1 MAADFPQ
8 VSFRGCALCP
18 LVPAF
23 WAQFAWVSRL
33 VTPSGCIQV
42 RSRSAVVAR
51 RFVLEH
57 LSGLLPREPP
67 VDLRPA
73 LVGPTIPSLGLPL
86 QLSQIRNPAFTQ
98 TLTRVQAE
106 FDFRLIEPAS
116 VFGGVVHGEPVP
128 NVSALLLAEVIGQRF
143 AAVYVEVVHHEVNRF
158 CSRVL
163 PHDVPHHAREL
174 GAGAVGGGCGE
185 VAAGLRFHYAK
196 YVRCAAPFILIVLLG
211 RFSRLG
217 RYRRPHVIVQRDR
230 FLIQAND
237 GLGRIIG
244 LLIDAQR
251 ILHLFDV
258 FRSQFGHGRGRD
270 AGDPAPPAQ
279 IPTSGITA

>member
-8 VSFRGCALCP
+8 VSFRGCTLCP

-217 RYRRPHVIVQRDR
+217 RDRRSADLLHGEWC
-230 FLIQAND
+230 FL
-237 GLGRIIG
+237 
-244 LLIDAQR
+244 
-251 ILHLFDV
+251 
-258 FRSQFGHGRGRD
+258 
-270 AGDPAPPAQ
+270 PAQ
-279 IPTSGITA
+279 PWLGPVVRRLLKGPPIFPPFYV

>member
-106 FDFRLIEPAS
+106 FDFRSIEPAS
-116 VFGGVVHGEPVP
+116 VFWGVVHGEPVP
-128 NVSALLLAEVIGQRF
+128 NVSALLPAEVIGQRF

-163 PHDVPHHAREL
+163 LHDAPTMRAYF
-174 GAGAVGGGCGE
+174 GAGAVGCGCGE
-185 VAAGLRFHYAK
+185 VAAGLRCHHAK
-196 YVRCAAPFILIVLLG
+196 YVRCTGTFLRITLLV
-211 RFSRLG
+211 RL
-217 RYRRPHVIVQRDR
+217 
-230 FLIQAND
+230 
-237 GLGRIIG
+237 
-244 LLIDAQR
+244 
-251 ILHLFDV
+251 
-258 FRSQFGHGRGRD
+258 
-270 AGDPAPPAQ
+270 
-279 IPTSGITA
+279 SGARTFPR

>member
-42 RSRSAVVAR
+42 RSRSAVVAGR
-51 RFVLEH
+51 LVLEH

-98 TLTRVQAE
+98 TLTLD
-106 FDFRLIEPAS
+106 FDWDTAASHALSIAQNISLWKCFIEP
-116 VFGGVVHGEPVP
+116 F
-128 NVSALLLAEVIGQRF
+128 
-143 AAVYVEVVHHEVNRF
+143 
-158 CSRVL
+158 
-163 PHDVPHHAREL
+163 
-174 GAGAVGGGCGE
+174 
-185 VAAGLRFHYAK
+185 
-196 YVRCAAPFILIVLLG
+196 
-211 RFSRLG
+211 
-217 RYRRPHVIVQRDR
+217 
-230 FLIQAND
+230 
-237 GLGRIIG
+237 
-244 LLIDAQR
+244 
-251 ILHLFDV
+251 
-258 FRSQFGHGRGRD
+258 
-270 AGDPAPPAQ
+270 
-279 IPTSGITA
+279 

>member
-116 VFGGVVHGEPVP
+116 VFWGVVHGEPVP
-128 NVSALLLAEVIGQRF
+128 NVSALLPA
-143 AAVYVEVVHHEVNRF
+143 EVNR
-158 CSRVL
+158 STI
-163 PHDVPHHAREL
+163 
-174 GAGAVGGGCGE
+174 CGS
-185 VAAGLRFHYAK
+185 V
-196 YVRCAAPFILIVLLG
+196 C
-211 RFSRLG
+211 
-217 RYRRPHVIVQRDR
+217 
-230 FLIQAND
+230 
-237 GLGRIIG
+237 
-244 LLIDAQR
+244 
-251 ILHLFDV
+251 
-258 FRSQFGHGRGRD
+258 
-270 AGDPAPPAQ
+270 
-279 IPTSGITA
+279 